1 MVIDKIGN
9 VNSIIE
15 PRKPKQN
22 YQVNNVRPASDSVQ
36 ISEEGLK
43 AAEEARLAQIVKESP
58 DIRADKVKELKE
70 KIASGEFDR
79 AIDEKLLGNIA
90 ERMIDGFFRNYFCL
104 DELLK
109 ESGLCRFF
117 CWNRLKPVSII
128 SSRLSGGTV

>member
-22 YQVNNVRPASDSVQ
+22 YQVNNVRPTSDSVQ

-79 AIDEKLLGNIA
+79 AIDDKLLGNIA
-90 ERMIDGFFRNYFCL
+90 SRMINGFFK
-104 DELLK
+104 D
-109 ESGLCRFF
+109 
-117 CWNRLKPVSII
+117 
-128 SSRLSGGTV
+128 